1 MELYH
6 PDESMSDEIPKGDVM
21 NAKEL
26 LNLDRELTTEEIQQ
40 IRVELGMKPQSD
52 VVELTTHGDT
62 ISEDDRKGQT
72 HWDEIERL
80 K

>member
-1 MELYH
+1 
-6 PDESMSDEIPKGDVM
+6 M

-26 LNLDRELTTEEIQQ
+26 LELDRELTTEEIQQ
-40 IRVELGMKPQSD
+40 IRIELGMKPQSD
-52 VVELTTHGDT
+52 VVESTTHGDT
-62 ISEDDRKGQT
+62 ISKDDTAGQT